1 MNGKS
6 MRFQAKVQVWLR
18 SGIADP
24 EGNTVSEAINA
35 LGYPGITDVRMGKI
49 ISLNVEADSRETA
62 EKRVSEIAT
71 SLLSNP
77 VLENAE
83 IQIDEA

>member
-1 MNGKS
+1 

-18 SGIADP
+18 PGIADP
-24 EGNTVSEAINA
+24 EGHTVFEAIHA
-35 LGYPGITDVRMGKI
+35 LGYSGIAGVRMGKI
-49 ISLNVEADSRETA
+49 ISLDVEADSKESA

-77 VLENAE
+77 VLEDVE
-83 IQIDEA
+83 IQINEA